1 MTLPGFPSR
10 IVLWP
15 WSVTPGIANSKTFT
29 FLDGEGGDY
38 DPGTVTA
45 KAKDGTIS
53 ATVTG
58 SGNTRTVTWS
68 AEQTALIPAT
78 QWRLNFGGEDQLGGR
93 IGISQPELAPD
104 SSDEWT
110 IQLPGDGGSDG
121 LTITVAGAAHATA
134 WTALLPASLDGVAG
148 WIDPLD
154 LVGSS
159 NPAYIPRGLSVRLLA
174 DGRVQL
180 EGLAL
185 YVDSSGSPDVPPAA
199 STIATLASGFHP
211 LTRPPFVTAFE
222 TSFGDGSLSQASA
235 SVSLTGEV
243 KAPQSPTS
251 PLLAITSTYDPA

>member
-1 MTLPGFPSR
+1 MSTIGANQLTSVPWAMNPGED
-10 IVLWP
+10 
-15 WSVTPGIANSKTFT
+15 NQETFT
-29 FLDGEGGDY
+29 FDA
-38 DPGTVTA
+38 DPGTITATCNGVT
-45 KAKDGTIS
+45 

-58 SGNTRTVTWS
+58 SGTTRTIKWL
-68 AEQTALIPAT
+68 AADCDADAGGIIGHRWHLIRNGVKRGEGLCSVRQPTQNPGVDGAT
-78 QWRLNFGGEDQLGGR
+78 FSLATEGDTITFTLVGG
-93 IGISQPELAPD
+93 
-104 SSDEWT
+104 
-110 IQLPGDGGSDG
+110 GGS
-121 LTITVAGAAHATA
+121 TA